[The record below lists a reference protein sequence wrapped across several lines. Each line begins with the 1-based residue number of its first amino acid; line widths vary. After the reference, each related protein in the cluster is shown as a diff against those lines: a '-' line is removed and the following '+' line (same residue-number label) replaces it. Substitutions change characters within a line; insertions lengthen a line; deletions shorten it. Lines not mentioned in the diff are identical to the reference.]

1 MSGKIAN
8 EFFLIYF
15 LEMEKEEDEETAY
28 RNFISIQT
36 SALHVKPTYVECCR
50 LVELLYIQQFSTL
63 LTRYKE
69 GKGGEKIAFS
79 TKKEEFI

>member
-36 SALHVKPTYVECCR
+36 SALHVKPTYVDVECR
-50 LVELLYIQQFSTL
+50 LIELLYIQQFYT
-63 LTRYKE
+63 TN
-69 GKGGEKIAFS
+69 
-79 TKKEEFI
+79 